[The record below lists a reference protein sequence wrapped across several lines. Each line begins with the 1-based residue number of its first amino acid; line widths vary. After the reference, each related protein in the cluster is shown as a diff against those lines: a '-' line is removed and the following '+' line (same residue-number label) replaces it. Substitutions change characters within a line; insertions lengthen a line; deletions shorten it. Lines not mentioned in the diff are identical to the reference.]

1 MKKKIRN
8 ILILTVLSLL
18 FIFFITKKTYEYRL
32 EKEFYSYSIKKEIPK
47 NKIRKTELIYF
58 SKGNRYEYNVYLKN
72 TNDDSYVVFSYVLP
86 NFPIKSYVTQKIYP
100 NDFLSSAYIE
110 GAVVDLDSTSARPL
124 IEAINK

>member
-32 EKEFYSYSIKKEIPK
+32 EKEFYSYTIKKEIPK

-72 TNDDSYVVFSYVLP
+72 TNDDFYIIFAYVLP
-86 NFPIKSYVTQKIYP
+86 NLPIKSYVTQKIYP
-100 NDFLSSAYIE
+100 NDFLSSTYIE
-110 GAVVDLDSTSARPL
+110 GAVVDCDSPAAHSL
-124 IEAINK
+124 IEN